1 MSLFTS
7 NKDKNQPLQFLM
19 PAFLQGLSS
28 EPGGNLTDCHVFRA
42 TMTSPTFWRH
52 PLPWCSAPLHC
63 ARLGAPGGSGVSVY
77 PAVHVVRR
85 GRWMLT
91 WLLMLPGPYSSFLP
105 KLIVFHRQTRLHVSL
120 YSHLFLQLYPGT
132 YEQKNPS
139 FSFWNRSIDK
149 VNFDHLAE
157 VYLLVFSTVMSVLL
171 PLFHNTL
178 FGRNTLCKTHPNR
191 VGSHALLPAGQRIY
205 INYLEFFCIRDTSIL
220 FHFQMCLFLWQVS
233 SLPAEPPGKP
243 QYSFIFLLRLF

>member
-139 FSFWNRSIDK
+139 FSFWNRSID
-149 VNFDHLAE
+149 DPHLRQQHPHRSDQPDDAWGWTSWGRPAR
-157 VYLLVFSTVMSVLL
+157 FRWMWAFGFKDIST
-171 PLFHNTL
+171 
-178 FGRNTLCKTHPNR
+178 K
-191 VGSHALLPAGQRIY
+191 I
-205 INYLEFFCIRDTSIL
+205 
-220 FHFQMCLFLWQVS
+220 S
-233 SLPAEPPGKP
+233 S
-243 QYSFIFLLRLF
+243 FLLLCFFLTGENQTKV